1 MMPHLSKL
9 KGCSHA
15 SNHRSRSEA
24 AGRPSGVGSPV
35 GVLLPHRG
43 PHNAWTYFR
52 GQPRIQPSIGTVGDA
67 YDNSLMESIIGLFK
81 TEAIR
86 TEVFHEGPLP
96 EAVRCGI
103 RYCRVGRL
111 VEQPTPPQ
119 QYRPSDPDRVRTA
132 PLRRL
137 GSGAQP
143 HMKAAE
149 NLGRFRTMHERG
161 CPLLGHR

>member
-1 MMPHLSKL
+1 MPHLSKL

-86 TEVFHEGPLP
+86 TEVFHEGPYRKLSDVEFATAGWVDWWNNQRLHSSIGHLTP
-96 EAVRCGI
+96 IEYEQLHYAALEA
-103 RYCRVGRL
+103 
-111 VEQPTPPQ
+111 EP
-119 QYRPSDPDRVRTA
+119 
-132 PLRRL
+132 
-137 GSGAQP
+137 
-143 HMKAAE
+143 
-149 NLGRFRTMHERG
+149 NLI
-161 CPLLGHR
+161 